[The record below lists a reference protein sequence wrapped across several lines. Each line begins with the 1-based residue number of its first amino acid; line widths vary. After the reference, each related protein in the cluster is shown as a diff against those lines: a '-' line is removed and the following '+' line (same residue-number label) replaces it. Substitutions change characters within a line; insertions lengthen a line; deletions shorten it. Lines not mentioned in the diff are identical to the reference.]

1 MGSARPRL
9 EAREAVLWLGWD
21 RVLAKDDGSNVWRR
35 RVWKVIL
42 DCGIDR
48 TCEKERPCEDSRSRS
63 PSRRQ
68 PWLEAEMVV
77 MGGGV
82 PRRGCRGAGKSS
94 SIWSMSEGPVSSY
107 EVETLIITFLP
118 IETPWQEIFY

>member
-1 MGSARPRL
+1 M
-9 EAREAVLWLGWD
+9 
-21 RVLAKDDGSNVWRR
+21 
-35 RVWKVIL
+35 IL

-48 TCEKERPCEDSRSRS
+48 TCEKERPCEDSRS

-77 MGGGV
+77 AGGGV
-82 PRRGCRGAGKSS
+82 PRRCRGAGKSS

-107 EVETLIITFLP
+107 EVETLIVTFLP